1 MKSSLAIAAICTL
14 QYHGQWSA
22 TATRQTRQP
31 KSIERPQNSNQ
42 TSSSSSLSLVVDCRP
57 SSECVLFMLPTY
69 IILCVLWIFKNTRRL
84 NQCLSLRP
92 FEHVCTTL
100 GVINSSVVKLPFKTR
115 NGDET
120 THECNTQHKTHAER
134 MKCRERES
142 ERAKNASSKRQQA
155 YGILYVSM
163 MSRERR
169 LMHSRSRG
177 ATEKWVQQ
185 TNWCTIYRR
194 GKNKKNICIRGRQ
207 RRRRKGRE
215 ETE

>member
-1 MKSSLAIAAICTL
+1 MKSFLQSL
-14 QYHGQWSA
+14 QYVLCNITGSDQ
-22 TATRQTRQP
+22 QQQP
-31 KSIERPQNSNQ
+31 GKPGNPSPSNGPKTVTKRPLPR
-42 TSSSSSLSLVVDCRP
+42 LSLVVDCRP

-100 GVINSSVVKLPFKTR
+100 VINSSVVKLPFKTR

-185 TNWCTIYRR
+185 TN
-194 GKNKKNICIRGRQ
+194 
-207 RRRRKGRE
+207 
-215 ETE
+215 